1 MQAVMDVSSRI
12 VLLKYKVALFR
23 SFSKSGKRCT
33 GLRPGLE
40 PGPVPSFIDGQANQ
54 EGHVMRLCV
63 FCGSNAGQ
71 DPVYFETAQTLGR
84 ALATNGIDLVYGG
97 AAVGLMGAVADAA
110 LAKGG
115 HVIGVMPQALVDKE
129 IAHRGLSDLRVVG
142 SMHERKA
149 LMAELADGFIALP
162 GGLGT
167 FEELFEVWTWAQ
179 LGYHRKP
186 CALLNAGGFYDK
198 LTDFLDEVVERGFV
212 KPIHRAMLIVEN
224 EPAALIEAMRAYEP
238 PQVDKWIKAGER

>member
-1 MQAVMDVSSRI
+1 
-12 VLLKYKVALFR
+12 
-23 SFSKSGKRCT
+23 
-33 GLRPGLE
+33 
-40 PGPVPSFIDGQANQ
+40 
-54 EGHVMRLCV
+54 MRLCV

-71 DPVYFETAQTLGR
+71 DPVYLASAR
-84 ALATNGIDLVYGG
+84 ALGEALAASGIGLVYGG
-97 AAVGLMGAVADAA
+97 ASVGLMGAVADAV

-115 HVIGVMPQALVDKE
+115 DVIGVMPQALVDKE
-129 IAHRGLSDLRVVG
+129 IAHKGLSDLRVVR

-198 LTDFLDEVVERGFV
+198 LTDFLDDVVERGFV
-212 KPIHRAMLIVEN
+212 KPIHRAMLIVESD
-224 EPAALIEAMRAYEP
+224 PAALIQAIRAYEP
-238 PQVDKWIKAGER
+238 PKVDKWIKAGER

>member
-1 MQAVMDVSSRI
+1 MKDN
-12 VLLKYKVALFR
+12 
-23 SFSKSGKRCT
+23 
-33 GLRPGLE
+33 P
-40 PGPVPSFIDGQANQ
+40 
-54 EGHVMRLCV
+54 MRLCV

-71 DPVYFETAQTLGR
+71 DPVYVNTSR
-84 ALATNGIDLVYGG
+84 ALGEALAISGIELVYGG
-97 AAVGLMGAVADAA
+97 ASVGLMGTVADAA

-129 IAHRGLSDLRVVG
+129 IAHKGLSDLRVVG

-198 LTDFLDEVVERGFV
+198 LTDFLDDVVERGFV

-224 EPAALIEAMRAYEP
+224 EPAALIEAIRTYEP
-238 PQVDKWIKAGER
+238 PRVDKWIKAGER

>member
-1 MQAVMDVSSRI
+1 
-12 VLLKYKVALFR
+12 
-23 SFSKSGKRCT
+23 
-33 GLRPGLE
+33 
-40 PGPVPSFIDGQANQ
+40 
-54 EGHVMRLCV
+54 MRLCV
-63 FCGSNAGQ
+63 FCGSSAGQ
-71 DPVYFETAQTLGR
+71 DPVYLATAR
-84 ALATNGIDLVYGG
+84 ALGEALANNGIELVYGG
-97 AAVGLMGAVADAA
+97 ASVGLMGAVADAV

-115 HVIGVMPQALVDKE
+115 YVIGVMPQALVDKE
-129 IAHRGLSDLRVVG
+129 IAHKGLSDLRVVG

-198 LTDFLDEVVERGFV
+198 LTDFLDDVVERGFV

-224 EPAALIEAMRAYEP
+224 DPAVLIQAIRAYEP
-238 PQVDKWIKAGER
+238 PKVDKWIKAGER

>member
-1 MQAVMDVSSRI
+1 
-12 VLLKYKVALFR
+12 
-23 SFSKSGKRCT
+23 
-33 GLRPGLE
+33 
-40 PGPVPSFIDGQANQ
+40 
-54 EGHVMRLCV
+54 MRLCV

-71 DPVYFETAQTLGR
+71 DPVYLDTAR
-84 ALATNGIDLVYGG
+84 ALGETLAASGIGLIYGG
-97 AAVGLMGAVADAA
+97 ASVGLMGAVADAA
-110 LAKGG
+110 MAKGG
-115 HVIGVMPQALVDKE
+115 DVIGVMPQALVDKE
-129 IAHRGLSDLRVVG
+129 IAHKGLSDLRVVG

-198 LTDFLDEVVERGFV
+198 LTAFLDDVVERGFV
-212 KPIHRAMLIVEN
+212 KPIHRAMLIVESN
-224 EPAALIEAMRAYEP
+224 PAALIQAVRAYEP
-238 PQVDKWIKAGER
+238 PKVDKWIKAGER

>member
-1 MQAVMDVSSRI
+1 
-12 VLLKYKVALFR
+12 
-23 SFSKSGKRCT
+23 
-33 GLRPGLE
+33 
-40 PGPVPSFIDGQANQ
+40 
-54 EGHVMRLCV
+54 MRLCV

-71 DPVYFETAQTLGR
+71 DPVYLQTARTLGE
-84 ALATNGIDLVYGG
+84 ALAASGIGLIYGG
-97 AAVGLMGAVADAA
+97 ASVGLMGAVADAV
-110 LAKGG
+110 LSKGG
-115 HVIGVMPQALVDKE
+115 DVIGVMPQALVDKE
-129 IAHRGLSDLRVVG
+129 IAHKGLSDLRVVG

-198 LTDFLDEVVERGFV
+198 LTDFLDDVVERGFV
-212 KPIHRAMLIVEN
+212 KPIHRAMLIVES
-224 EPAALIEAMRAYEP
+224 EPATLIEAMRAYEP
-238 PQVDKWIKAGER
+238 PKVDKWIKAGER